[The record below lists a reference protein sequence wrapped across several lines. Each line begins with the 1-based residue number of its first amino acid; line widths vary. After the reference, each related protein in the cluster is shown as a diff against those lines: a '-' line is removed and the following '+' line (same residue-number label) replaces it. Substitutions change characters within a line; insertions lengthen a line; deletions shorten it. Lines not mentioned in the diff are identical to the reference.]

1 MIVNQTEYQ
10 RQRRGHW
17 RRRGG
22 APEVTAMVSQEH
34 LKILKHGVQG
44 WNAWRS
50 ENVGVRPNLTSS
62 NLTEADL
69 HEADLHAADLHGAHL
84 SRADLTGA
92 NLTEADLTGADLTE
106 ANLRWANLSKAEL
119 HGTDLTGTDL
129 TGADLSRAI
138 LVETSL
144 QKATLNSCRIYGISA
159 SDVTL
164 DAGTKQHEMI
174 ITPPQE
180 PSITVDDLEV
190 AQFVHPLL
198 CNTKIRRVID
208 SVTSKVVLILG
219 RFTPRQKAVLDAL
232 RGELQRR

>member
-69 HEADLHAADLHGAHL
+69 HEADLHGAHL

-92 NLTEADLTGADLTE
+92 KLTEADLTGA
-106 ANLRWANLSKAEL
+106 
-119 HGTDLTGTDL
+119 G
-129 TGADLSRAI
+129 LSRAI

-232 RGELQRR
+232 RGELQRRDRLP